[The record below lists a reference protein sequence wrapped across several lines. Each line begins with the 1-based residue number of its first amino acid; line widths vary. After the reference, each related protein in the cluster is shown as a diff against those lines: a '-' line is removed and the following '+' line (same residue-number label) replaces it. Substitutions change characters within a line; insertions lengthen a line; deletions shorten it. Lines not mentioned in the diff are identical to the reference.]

1 MDWDDLKIA
10 HAIAR
15 HGSLSAAAR
24 ALGSTQPTVSRRL
37 GALERRIGV
46 KLFEREAGGLAP
58 GPLFDVLLESL
69 DGMDE
74 LARAV
79 ERRIAAR
86 HTGLQGSITLT
97 SLAWFGDDVLAP
109 LLARFCARHSYV
121 TIDMVNDPRRFNLSR
136 READI
141 AVRIGSFDQED
152 LVERKVADVSYGLY
166 ASMAYLSRHGSP
178 DFSKN
183 GAGHKVVSLCHSPVK
198 VVHIEWLNAI
208 APRAAVLLRT
218 NGLQAH
224 LATAEAGDAMA
235 ALPRVMG
242 DRRPGLVRLS
252 APLPEPSQPV
262 KIGVHPDLRDTPR
275 IRALIDFLVY
285 ELKIS
290 ASELNP
296 GQ

>member
-1 MDWDDLKIA
+1 
-10 HAIAR
+10 
-15 HGSLSAAAR
+15 
-24 ALGSTQPTVSRRL
+24 
-37 GALERRIGV
+37 
-46 KLFEREAGGLAP
+46 
-58 GPLFDVLLESL
+58 
-69 DGMDE
+69 
-74 LARAV
+74 
-79 ERRIAAR
+79 
-86 HTGLQGSITLT
+86 
-97 SLAWFGDDVLAP
+97 
-109 LLARFCARHSYV
+109 
-121 TIDMVNDPRRFNLSR
+121 
-136 READI
+136 
-141 AVRIGSFDQED
+141 
-152 LVERKVADVSYGLY
+152 
-166 ASMAYLSRHGSP
+166 LSRHASP